1 MRTTTIHGKS
11 ESNSTFPDETNAS
24 LQSAR
29 PLALGYRVRMS
40 ALGRSRAD
48 SHTCEPTLLVAHP
61 DLPLGIYEEEAV
73 VAIDDVRG
81 SIEDTCLE
89 CESDV

>member
-24 LQSAR
+24 FQSAR

-40 ALGRSRAD
+40 ALGRRRAD
-48 SHTCEPTLLVAHP
+48 PHTCEPTLLVAHP
-61 DLPLGIYEEEAV
+61 DLGIYEEEAV

-81 SIEDTCLE
+81 SIEDTCQE
-89 CESDV
+89 RESDA